1 MLRESKFTQGEIM
14 KSLVRAATLLI
25 AFTPAAV
32 MAQSAFD
39 GTWKTDLKTVKV
51 EVKPMILTVREGFF
65 QCKTCLI
72 KAVVKADGSDQRII
86 GNPYADTI
94 SAKVVDKNTVE
105 TVTKK
110 NGKEAG
116 WIKRVAAA
124 DGKTMTIEYKTMPL
138 AGGEVATGKTVYKR
152 IDKEPPG
159 THALTGTWQIAKF
172 DSYSDS
178 AVTVSYHSHK
188 DFMNWS
194 SPTGESYSAKMDGSD
209 ATMKGDS
216 GVTTIA
222 VKMSAPNV
230 LEETSKFRGEVV
242 GTSKMTVDAT
252 GKTATVEW
260 TDKRAESSGSF
271 VMVKQ

>member
-1 MLRESKFTQGEIM
+1 MENSM
-14 KSLVRAATLLI
+14 KNLIRAATVVI
-25 AFTPAAV
+25 ALTPVAG

-39 GTWKTDLKTVKV
+39 GTWKTDVKTIKV
-51 EVKPMILTVREGFF
+51 EVKPTILSVREGFF

-72 KAVVKADGSDQRII
+72 KILVKADGGDQRII

-105 TVTKK
+105 TITKK
-110 NGKEAG
+110 NGKEVG
-116 WIKRVAAA
+116 WIKRVASA
-124 DGKTMTIEYKTMPL
+124 DGKTMTVEYKTMPL
-138 AGGEVATGKTVYKR
+138 GSGEAATGKTLYKR

-178 AVTVSYHSHK
+178 AMTVSYHSHK

-194 SPTGESYSAKMDGSD
+194 SPTGESYSAKMDGSE
-209 ATMKGDS
+209 AVMKGDS
-216 GVTTIA
+216 GATHIT

-230 LEETSKFRGEVV
+230 LEETVLYKGTVV
-242 GTSKMTVDAT
+242 GTTKTTVDAT
-252 GKTATVEW
+252 GKSATVEW
-260 TDKRAESSGSF
+260 TDKRMESSGSY
-271 VMVKQ
+271 VMLKQ